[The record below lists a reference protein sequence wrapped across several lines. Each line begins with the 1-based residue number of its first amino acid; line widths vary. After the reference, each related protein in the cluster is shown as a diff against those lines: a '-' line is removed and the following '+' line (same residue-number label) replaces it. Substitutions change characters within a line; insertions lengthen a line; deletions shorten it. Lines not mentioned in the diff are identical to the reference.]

1 MRRNLSHGSG
11 GFTLIEMVIALVLL
25 IVVVGNLYSLLSS
38 SATAL
43 GSQNATFD
51 IDTQARRTMDRIT
64 MAIIGAKREDLL
76 SPTGQPY
83 FTSELKYR
91 ESLGL
96 DASGQSIDSDWQKI
110 QFTNTS
116 GGEVTWYE
124 NPGETNEKQVVFS
137 KNVPPFLKD
146 ELENGVD
153 DNANGIIDERG
164 LSFVKDGGSLTVYLT
179 IRRTMPDG
187 AVLSRELHET
197 ITCRN

>member
-1 MRRNLSHGSG
+1 MRRSVSDGSA
-11 GFTLIEMVIALVLL
+11 GFTLIEIAIALVLL
-25 IVVVGNLYSLLSS
+25 IVVVGNLYSLIRS

-51 IDTQARRTMDRIT
+51 IDTQARRTMDRVT
-64 MAIIGAKREDLL
+64 MAIIGAKDSDLL

-83 FTSELKYR
+83 FTTELKYR
-91 ESLGL
+91 DSLGL
-96 DASGQSIDSDWQKI
+96 DANGVPQDSDWQKI
-110 QFTNTS
+110 MFTNTD
-116 GGEVTWYE
+116 GGEVTWLE
-124 NPGETNEKQVVFS
+124 NPDAANEKRVVFS

-164 LSFVKDGGSLTVYLT
+164 LSFVKNDRSITVYLT
-179 IRRTMPDG
+179 IRRTMPNG
-187 AVLSRELHET
+187 EVVTRELHET